1 MSPKFILKEDMV
13 IKIPGMTKEIKLFDK
28 GRIFEANEN
37 GEYTI
42 DLMGGT
48 QILTEDKM
56 REATDQDGNLLF
68 DVFQEELVVE
78 QDLDIIVEEIPDDDD
93 EQVKRWR
100 IQLDVTT
107 TRKKL
112 KEIEK
117 FVNENVKKLL

>member
-1 MSPKFILKEDMV
+1 MNPKFILKEDMV

-28 GRIFEANEN
+28 GKIFESNEN
-37 GEYTI
+37 NEYVI
-42 DLMGGT
+42 EMMGGT
-48 QILTEDKM
+48 QVLTEDKM
-56 REATDQDGNLLF
+56 REAVDQDGNLLF
-68 DVFQEELVVE
+68 DIVHEEVVE

-117 FVNENVKKLL
+117 FVNENVRKLL

>member
-1 MSPKFILKEDMV
+1 MNPKFILKEDMV
-13 IKIPGMTKEIKLFDK
+13 IKIPGMTKDIKLFDK
-28 GRIFEANEN
+28 GKIFESNEN
-37 GEYTI
+37 NEYVI
-42 DLMGGT
+42 EMMGGT

-56 REATDQDGNLLF
+56 REAVDQDGNLLF
-68 DVFQEELVVE
+68 DIVQEEPVE